1 MTRDKITIRTLPR
14 MKAQGEKITMLTAYD
29 YPLARAVDESGIEVI
44 LVGDSLGMVV
54 LGHPTTL
61 PVTMDDMV
69 HHCKAVARGVS
80 RALLVADLPFMS
92 YQVSREDALRNA
104 GRLVKEGGAEAVKLE
119 GGAEVLGTVEA
130 LVGAGI
136 PVMGHLGLT
145 PQSYHQMGGYRVQAR
160 TAEEADRLLKDAG
173 ALERAG
179 VFSLVLEGIPTEVAR
194 RVTEGLTVPTIG
206 IGAGPFCDGQVLVA
220 HDMLGLQEDLTPKF
234 VKRYAQGR
242 QVFLEAMRQYRA
254 EVRSGSFPGP
264 EHSYD
269 LKSPVP
275 GTRAAPGDR

>member
-1 MTRDKITIRTLPR
+1 MNRDKITIRTLPR

-29 YPLARAVDESGIEVI
+29 YPLARAVDEAGIEVI

-119 GGAEVLGTVEA
+119 GGAEVLGAVEA

-179 VFSLVLEGIPTEVAR
+179 IFSLVLEGIPAEVAR
-194 RVTEGLTVPTIG
+194 RVTEALIVPTIG
-206 IGAGPFCDGQVLVA
+206 IGAGPSCDGQVLVA
-220 HDMLGLQEDLTPKF
+220 HDMLGLQEDLSPKF

-242 QVFLEAMRQYRA
+242 QVFLEAMRQFRT
-254 EVRSGSFPGP
+254 EVRSGRFPGP
-264 EHSYD
+264 EHSYH
-269 LKSPVP
+269 LAPSGP
-275 GTRAAPGDR
+275 GGTP

>member
-1 MTRDKITIRTLPR
+1 
-14 MKAQGEKITMLTAYD
+14 
-29 YPLARAVDESGIEVI
+29 
-44 LVGDSLGMVV
+44 MVV

-104 GRLVKEGGAEAVKLE
+104 GRLVKEGGAESVKLE
-119 GGAEVLGTVEA
+119 GGAEVLGAVEA

-179 VFSLVLEGIPTEVAR
+179 IFSLVLEGIPAEVAR
-194 RVTEGLTVPTIG
+194 RVTEALTVPTIG
-206 IGAGPFCDGQVLVA
+206 IGAGPSCDGQVLVA
-220 HDMLGLQEDLTPKF
+220 HDMLGLQEDLSPKF

-242 QVFLEAMRQYRA
+242 QVFLEAMRQFRT
-254 EVRSGSFPGP
+254 EVRSGRFPGP
-264 EHSYD
+264 EHSYH
-269 LKSPVP
+269 LAPSGP
-275 GTRAAPGDR
+275 GGTP

>member
-1 MTRDKITIRTLPR
+1 
-14 MKAQGEKITMLTAYD
+14 MKERGEKIAMLTAYD
-29 YPLARAVDESGIEVI
+29 YPMARTVDEAGIDVI
-44 LVGDSLGMVV
+44 LVGDTVGMVV

-69 HHCKAVARGVS
+69 HHCKAAARGVA
-80 RALLVADLPFMS
+80 RALLVGDLPFMS

-104 GRLVKEGGAEAVKLE
+104 GRLVKDGGAEAVKLE
-119 GGAEVLGTVEA
+119 GGREVLGSVEA
-130 LVGAGI
+130 LVAAGI

-160 TAEEADRLLKDAG
+160 SAEEADRLLKDAA

-179 VFSLVLEGIPTEVAR
+179 VFAIVLEGIPAGVAR
-194 RVTEGLTVPTIG
+194 RVTEALGVPTIG
-206 IGAGPFCDGQVLVA
+206 IGAGPFCDGQVLVT
-220 HDMLGLQEDLTPKF
+220 HDMLGLQEELSPKF

-242 QVFLEAMRQYRA
+242 QLFVEAMRRYRD
-254 EVRSGSFPGP
+254 EVRAGTFPAA

-269 LKSPVP
+269 MDSPTTPEV
-275 GTRAAPGDR
+275 A

>member
-29 YPLARAVDESGIEVI
+29 YPLARAVDEAGIEVI

-119 GGAEVLGTVEA
+119 GGAEVLEAVEA

-179 VFSLVLEGIPTEVAR
+179 IFSLVLEGIPSEVAR
-194 RVTEGLTVPTIG
+194 RVTESLTVPTIG
-206 IGAGPFCDGQVLVA
+206 IGAGPSCDGQVLVA
-220 HDMLGLQEDLTPKF
+220 HDMLGLQEDLSPKF

-242 QVFLEAMRQYRA
+242 QVFLEAMRQFRT
-254 EVRSGSFPGP
+254 EVRSGKFPGP
-264 EHSYD
+264 EHSYH
-269 LKSPVP
+269 LEASGP
-275 GTRAAPGDR
+275 GRTP

>member
-1 MTRDKITIRTLPR
+1 MKRDKITIRTLPR

-29 YPLARAVDESGIEVI
+29 YPMARAVDEAGIDVI

-54 LGHPTTL
+54 LGYPTTL

-80 RALLVADLPFMS
+80 RALLVGDLPFMS
-92 YQVSREDALRNA
+92 YQVSREEALRNA

-119 GGAEVLGTVEA
+119 GGEEVLGAVEA
-130 LVGAGI
+130 MVAAGI

-160 TAEEADRLLKDAG
+160 TAEEADRLLKNAG

-179 VFSLVLEGIPTEVAR
+179 IFSLVLEGIPSEVAR
-194 RVTEGLTVPTIG
+194 RVTEALTVPTIG
-206 IGAGPFCDGQVLVA
+206 IGAGPSCDGQVLVT
-220 HDMLGLQEDLTPKF
+220 HDMLGLQQELSPKF

-242 QVFLEAMRQYRA
+242 RLFLEAMRQFRE
-254 EVRSGSFPGP
+254 EVRSGTFPGP
-264 EHSYD
+264 EHCYG
-269 LKSPVP
+269 LESPTPGATP
-275 GTRAAPGDR
+275 GT

>member
-29 YPLARAVDESGIEVI
+29 YPLARAVDEAGIEVI

-119 GGAEVLGTVEA
+119 GGAEVLEAVEA

-179 VFSLVLEGIPTEVAR
+179 IFSLVLEGIPSEVAR
-194 RVTEGLTVPTIG
+194 RVTESLTVPTIG
-206 IGAGPFCDGQVLVA
+206 IGAGPSCDGQVLVA
-220 HDMLGLQEDLTPKF
+220 HDMLGLQEDLSPKF

-242 QVFLEAMRQYRA
+242 QVFLEAMRQFRT
-254 EVRSGSFPGP
+254 EVRSGKFPGP
-264 EHSYD
+264 EHSYR
-269 LKSPVP
+269 LESPAS
-275 GTRAAPGDR
+275 GTAPGG

>member
-1 MTRDKITIRTLPR
+1 MKRDKITIRTLPR

-29 YPLARAVDESGIEVI
+29 YPLARAVDEAGIEVI

-119 GGAEVLGTVEA
+119 GGAEVLGAGEA

-136 PVMGHLGLT
+136 P
-145 PQSYHQMGGYRVQAR
+145 
-160 TAEEADRLLKDAG
+160 
-173 ALERAG
+173 
-179 VFSLVLEGIPTEVAR
+179 
-194 RVTEGLTVPTIG
+194 
-206 IGAGPFCDGQVLVA
+206 
-220 HDMLGLQEDLTPKF
+220 
-234 VKRYAQGR
+234 
-242 QVFLEAMRQYRA
+242 
-254 EVRSGSFPGP
+254 
-264 EHSYD
+264 
-269 LKSPVP
+269 
-275 GTRAAPGDR
+275 